1 LPPRTLTIS
10 LLGALGDGVEALQ
23 MTTAAAQA
31 NIYGARAWLFLPTM
45 DGARRDPS
53 FPGVV
58 QRLGLI
64 KYWKASHTRPDV
76 CSAKDPPP
84 FCRMI

>member
-1 LPPRTLTIS
+1 MS
-10 LLGALGDGVEALQ
+10 V
-23 MTTAAAQA
+23 AAAQA

-45 DGARRDPS
+45 DGARRDPT
-53 FPGVV
+53 FPQVV

-64 KYWKASHTRPDV
+64 KYWKTTHTKPDV
-76 CSAKDPPP
+76 CSTAGAPP

>member
-1 LPPRTLTIS
+1 
-10 LLGALGDGVEALQ
+10 